1 MIVVTGA
8 AEAQAAVTAILKA
21 LGANGGLGKAVEA
34 ATTTYR
40 EGTAQRAH
48 VDTGTYAG
56 AQELEYAALLGT
68 VYTGDARNPISG
80 EAASTYAPYE
90 EARGGGHAAYQQ
102 TFAGDTAKA
111 IDAAQAVLLAAL
123 P

>member
-8 AEAQAAVTAILKA
+8 AEAQAAIAAIIKA
-21 LGANGGLGKAVEA
+21 LGADGALGKAVEA
-34 ATTTYR
+34 ATATYR
-40 EGTAQRAH
+40 EGTAQRAD

-56 AQELEYAALLGT
+56 AQQLEYAALLGR
-68 VYTGDARNPISG
+68 VFTGDARNPISG

-90 EARGGGHAAYQQ
+90 EARGGSHAAYQQ

-111 IDAAQAVLLAAL
+111 IDAARATLLAVL

>member
-8 AEAQAAVTAILKA
+8 AEAQAAILKIIQS
-21 LGANGGLGKAVEA
+21 LGANGALPKAIQA
-34 ATTTYR
+34 ATEVLR
-40 EGTAQRAH
+40 QGTAQRAH

-56 AQELEYAALLGT
+56 AQELDYANLLGR

-102 TFAGDTAKA
+102 TYGQDSAKA
-111 IDAAQAVLLAAL
+111 LDAASATLLAAL

>member
-1 MIVVTGA
+1 MHS
-8 AEAQAAVTAILKA
+8 
-21 LGANGGLGKAVEA
+21 
-34 ATTTYR
+34 
-40 EGTAQRAH
+40 AQRAH

-56 AQELEYAALLGT
+56 AQEVEYAALFGR

-90 EARGGGHAAYQQ
+90 EARGGAHAAYQQ
-102 TFAGDTAKA
+102 TFADDTAKA
-111 IDAAQAVLLAAL
+111 IDAAKAALLAVL

>member
-1 MIVVTGA
+1 MIVVTGT
-8 AEAQAAVTAILKA
+8 AEAQAAIAAILKA
-21 LGANGGLGKAVEA
+21 LGSGGALGKAVEA

-48 VDTGTYAG
+48 VDTGTFAG
-56 AQELEYAALLGT
+56 AQEVEYAALLGR

-80 EAASTYAPYE
+80 EPASTYAPYE

-102 TFAGDTAKA
+102 TFAGDTPKA
-111 IDAAQAVLLAAL
+111 IDAAKATLLAAL